1 MNGLTSVFVRLYIN
15 LISKDITK
23 LNITISEECGIINA
37 ICNQAA
43 LLMYKFWDQNVLFFF
58 EMFDIIL
65 PKDYGTEC
73 FVVKNRYFSE
83 EQFIEK
89 NGTHNVDCESLQQ
102 AEKTILLR
110 RIIRK
115 TAEYFFDQSVVL
127 KNDEMWKYSER
138 TMIKI
143 DFLVV
148 KLDEKSSGLMSTK
161 QAFDV
166 VLTVLVENDID

>member
-1 MNGLTSVFVRLYIN
+1 MNGLTSVFVRLHIN

-37 ICNQAA
+37 ICKQAA

-65 PKDYGTEC
+65 SKDYGTEC

-102 AEKTILLR
+102 AEKTIYLEGLSEKLLN
-110 RIIRK
+110 IFLIK
-115 TAEYFFDQSVVL
+115 VL
-127 KNDEMWKYSER
+127 
-138 TMIKI
+138 
-143 DFLVV
+143 F
-148 KLDEKSSGLMSTK
+148 
-161 QAFDV
+161 
-166 VLTVLVENDID
+166 